1 MYNLFV
7 TDEFGYW
14 EQYRSYKLGLDRTS
28 EFLDPDIPDK
38 YRKSLVTRKNLPCL
52 FSYEGFEGHGWVG
65 KLESVREDGRVCT
78 VKYQLTD
85 ALPPIPIFSKDT
97 YLRLG
102 CVDRKGIP
110 EWKRTHWAVKN
121 IDLYKVV
128 AEIYGE
134 KLLDAHLLPVNDL
147 DKIGDLDMKRIW
159 GDGNADRRLFI
170 SHKAVHQVKVGKLAE
185 TLNTRDI
192 RTFVAN
198 HDIEP
203 GRLWRNEIL
212 KAFNTM
218 THFVALLTDD
228 FHKSSWTNQE
238 VGYSFGRNKP
248 RLFAKLSEKSDP
260 NILGLAS
267 AEQALTADWDNVVE
281 KIDDWLTTTGSTT

>member
-7 TDEFGYW
+7 TAAFGYW
-14 EQYRSYKLGLDRTS
+14 EQNSSYELSLDRTS
-28 EFLDPDIPDK
+28 EFLDLSIPDK
-38 YRKSLVTRKNLPCL
+38 YKNNLATRKDLPCL
-52 FSYEGFEGHGWVG
+52 FSYEGLEGHGHVG
-65 KLESVREDGRVCT
+65 NLESVREDGRECT
-78 VKYQLTD
+78 VKYQLTN
-85 ALPPIPIFSKDT
+85 ALPPIPILSKDT

-110 EWKRTHWAVKN
+110 EWKRTHWAVKD

-134 KLLDAHLLPVNDL
+134 ILIDANLLPVNDL

-159 GDGNADRRLFI
+159 GDGNANRHRLFI
-170 SHKAVHQVKVGKLAE
+170 SHKAVHREKVGQLAK

-198 HDIEP
+198 HDVEP
-203 GRLWRNEIL
+203 GRLWRSEIL
-212 KAFNTM
+212 NALKTM

-248 RLFAKLSEKSDP
+248 RLFVKFSEGNPS
-260 NILGLAS
+260 GLAS
-267 AEQALTADWDNVVE
+267 AEQALIARWDNIDE
-281 KIDDWLTTTGSTT
+281 KIDDWLTTGSTTR